1 MSGALPLPGWRDW
14 AFALKTYAAAML
26 ALFLALWIGLPRPYW
41 AVGTVYITSQVLAGA
56 TRSKALYRVLGTL
69 LGAVVAVVLVP
80 NLVNAPELLTL
91 AIALWVGLCLYLSL
105 LDRTPRSYLMMLAG
119 YTAALIGFPSVSEPA
134 AIFDTAVA
142 RAEEIS
148 LGILSAALV
157 SAVVLPQSAVPQ
169 IEARLTLWLAQARGW
184 VADVLGRTGPGEAK
198 DGEAKDSQAKRLR
211 LAADAI
217 AFDALAT
224 PLRYD
229 AGGPPRS
236 PEAMATLRQHMLMF
250 MPIVSAVADRIEALE
265 RAGALTAPLRA
276 LLADMA
282 AWIASGHTDPEA
294 AARLRARAA
303 DEPLPRRPDWN
314 DLVRASL
321 RARLRDFIDLRQDT
335 RLLQRHIADGRPVSG
350 AHVSRSD
357 ALSGAEPA
365 ATSAESALAFR
376 YTAAARTIRHRDHG
390 MALLSAIGVVLAI
403 VLTSAIWIAT
413 GWPDG
418 AGAPMMAAVG
428 CCFFA
433 AQDDPAP
440 QILGFANSAIVGG
453 VVAGFYLFAVL
464 PLATSF
470 EMLALALGPALI
482 LAGVLMTQGRTA
494 PIAMGAAV
502 NGFTMLALQESYTGD
517 FAAFTNSAL
526 AVILGMWAAALVT
539 RLVRSVGAGWSA
551 RRLRGINRRSLAR
564 AAAREGRQNGL
575 ELAAIM
581 LDRVG
586 LIAPRLAA
594 LPPEDAAWTA
604 DLLAEVRVGINL
616 VELRRDRRRL
626 APAAK
631 AAVERLLEAL
641 ARHFRAPAARAGDD
655 LLGAVDGALDATLSA
670 ALAEPGDPAHRAAMM
685 GLVGIRRG
693 LFPAAPP
700 YQPPRPAATEPGLA
714 A

>member
-69 LGAVVAVVLVP
+69 LGAAVAVALVP

-119 YTAALIGFPSVSEPA
+119 YTAALIGFPSVSEPG

-169 IEARLTLWLAQARGW
+169 IEVRLTLWLAQARGW

-198 DGEAKDSQAKRLR
+198 DSQAKDSQAKDSQAKRLR

-282 AWIASGHTDPEA
+282 AWIASGSTDPEA

-350 AHVSRSD
+350 A
-357 ALSGAEPA
+357 
-365 ATSAESALAFR
+365 LAFR
-376 YTAAARTIRHRDHG
+376 YTAAARAIRHRDHG

-453 VVAGFYLFAVL
+453 LVAGFYLFAVL

-655 LLGAVDGALDATLSA
+655 LLGAVDAALDATLSA